1 MAAVLEFVV
10 VYDDDDKFAVTSMLA
25 VVLVAE
31 VVIAQPQAD
40 SLIVFTVV
48 FTVVFPV
55 VFAVV
60 FAVVFTVVFAVVFAM
75 VLETKIVVALEIA
88 GNGNGSSIRRR
99 NSRGDGEETSQSG
112 GNFSVMHD
120 ERRFKQTS
128 CNARKKVWIKP

>member
-48 FTVVFPV
+48 FTVVF
-55 VFAVV
+55 AVV
-60 FAVVFTVVFAVVFAM
+60 FAVVFTVVFAM

>member
-1 MAAVLEFVV
+1 VAAVLEFVV

-48 FTVVFPV
+48 FTVVFP
-55 VFAVV
+55 VV

>member
-1 MAAVLEFVV
+1 VAAVLEFVV
-10 VYDDDDKFAVTSMLA
+10 VYDDNDKFAVTSMLA

-48 FTVVFPV
+48 FTVVFP
-55 VFAVV
+55 VV